1 MYFPERKEQRVT
13 LVPARK
19 GSQPPRPP
27 QPPKR
32 SAEVLL
38 TAAKS
43 CDETVAQIRRGLDA
57 RKGCLASRRGS
68 QPPEEQPPAG
78 HLRISPFPLAKSP
91 PPAPPTPPAP
101 PNRLPP
107 TPPSPP
113 RQDSPPPP
121 PEEPSE
127 DKVRSSGDEE
137 GLDVKV
143 DKELIRMKEKLQVMI
158 QHDKDQTVERQYV
171 LASLDSILP
180 EIVGEYDAF
189 VDPERRRNRLME
201 AQQVERE
208 LKAAGDDGANSMRRD
223 GKQKFLRDMG
233 IELESCV
240 RKRQNG

>member
-1 MYFPERKEQRVT
+1 MYFPEEMQKKVN

-19 GSQPPRPP
+19 GSQPPKSS

-38 TAAKS
+38 SPSKN
-43 CDETVAQIRRGLDA
+43 CDETVAQLRRGLNA
-57 RKGCLASRRGS
+57 RKGVLASSSGS
-68 QPPEEQPPAG
+68 QPSEEQPPAG

-121 PEEPSE
+121 SEEPSE

-137 GLDVKV
+137 GLDIKV
-143 DKELIRMKEKLQVMI
+143 DKELIRMKENLQVMY
-158 QHDKDQTVERQYV
+158 QQTQDKTLERQYV

-180 EIVGEYDAF
+180 EIVGSTTHF
-189 VDPERRRNRLME
+189 STPN
-201 AQQVERE
+201 
-208 LKAAGDDGANSMRRD
+208 AAATASWKHKKLNVS
-223 GKQKFLRDMG
+223 
-233 IELESCV
+233 
-240 RKRQNG
+240 